1 MLADANELVE
11 TLKRAAIGAM
21 EAKKPVNLCFGK
33 VVATTPLKI
42 NVEQKMELSEKQLIL
57 SRGVTDYSV
66 TVTAD
71 WLTESSLGTHSH
83 TVTGTCGGN
92 DIELTSDVENLA
104 HIHKMTGK
112 KKIIVHNGLAA
123 GEEVILLRQ
132 QEGQK
137 YIVLDRIGGRR

>member
-21 EAKKPVNLCFGK
+21 EAKKPVSVCFGK
-33 VVATTPLKI
+33 VVTTTPLKI
-42 NVEQKMELSEKQLIL
+42 NVEQKMELGEKQLIL
-57 SRGVTDYSV
+57 ARSVTDYSMMV
-66 TVTAD
+66 TVD
-71 WLTESSLGTHSH
+71 WLTESSLDIHSH
-83 TVTGTCGGN
+83 TVTGTWGG
-92 DIELTSDVENLA
+92 DAIELTSDAENLA

-112 KKIIVHNGLAA
+112 KKIIIHNGLVA
-123 GEEVILLRQ
+123 GDEVILLRQ